1 MKEVPQLDVT
11 LSYVAL
17 LLEEQR
23 YEEALPILGTLMD
36 MDPSDREARLYRL
49 LVLRILVQRYYLSN
63 SAAAST
69 NERHLIAKR
78 LLTTLAAETSQR
90 LRSFRELYHAT
101 ESFVANAMMNRLT
114 IAVGACGVLV
124 TPLLFYMAGSQI
136 GIQQRPRAAFIDPA
150 PLIVSAVDLKGHY
163 AKIASASETELSS
176 VIDQERISP
185 LVSEPADLKL
195 PVVSWTELVPAQSIA
210 KIEPRRLRADVANS
224 VRHLPARWA
233 VSKRQESGSPR
244 NIQSQKTPAKETL
257 ASKPRKDILAQYQS
271 KRTVSIRESASFA
284 AGVVQE
290 ITRGTLVS
298 VVEVRGSWAKIEV
311 GEQGITGFIRK
322 EFLMPVNLGRTV
334 ES

>member
-150 PLIVSAVDLKGHY
+150 PLIVSAVDLKGYY
-163 AKIASASETELSS
+163 AKTASASETELSS
-176 VIDQERISP
+176 VIDQERIS
-185 LVSEPADLKL
+185 L

-210 KIEPRRLRADVANS
+210 KMEPRRLRADVANS

-233 VSKRQESGSPR
+233 VSKRQESASPR
-244 NIQSQKTPAKETL
+244 NIQGQKTPTKETL